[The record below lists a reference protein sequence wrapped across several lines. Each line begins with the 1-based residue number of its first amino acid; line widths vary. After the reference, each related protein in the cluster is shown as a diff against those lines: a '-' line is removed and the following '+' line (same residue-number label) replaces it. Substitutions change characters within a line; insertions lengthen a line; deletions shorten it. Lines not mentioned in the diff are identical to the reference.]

1 MDTDRMW
8 RGVRRGH
15 RKVFRSVLIALA
27 MAAAI
32 LPCTRRAY
40 AEDTQ
45 SIIYKYI
52 VDEMDLPP
60 AAACGIMGNMHA
72 ESNFQAGISGASGFG
87 LCQWT
92 GVRTSRLHAF
102 CASKNLDS
110 TSAEGQVAF
119 IHYELQNYFPHVYAA
134 LKSVSN
140 DASGAY
146 SAAYTF
152 CVSFEIP
159 ADAGAMGAY
168 RGSLASN
175 IYWPAYGEVMLYLKA
190 APAANGIE
198 LSWSGKVAEKQVIL
212 RAREKN
218 GKFEKIATV
227 GKKARTYLDRSVR
240 KQKKYYYSVCPE
252 SEYKKYIRKG
262 QDAPNRSNKY
272 EVISVKSVGD
282 DNCIIDLSRRQ
293 YVYDG
298 KAKKPKITVRY
309 GKKKLKEGKDY
320 RVTYTN
326 NREAG
331 KASVVIRGIGEYAGT
346 ARRAYRIRR
355 APLKVRVRNLAA
367 RLGTTDIE
375 PVVIFRNVKKPTPQ
389 ITVLDSS
396 DTSVAVVRKNRIV
409 LKKTGTTY
417 IKIRIFG
424 DRNHGIVFKQFRLR
438 VKKPLAGNK
447 KTTP

>member
-1 MDTDRMW
+1 MW
-8 RGVRRGH
+8 QDVRRGH

-27 MAAAI
+27 MAAGI
-32 LPCTRRAY
+32 LSGAGRTY
-40 AEDTQ
+40 AEETQ

-60 AAACGIMGNMHA
+60 AAACGIMGNMQA
-72 ESNFQAGISGASGFG
+72 ESNFQAGISGANGVG

-102 CASKNLDS
+102 CASNKLDS

-134 LKSVSN
+134 LKAVSN

-152 CVSFEIP
+152 CVSFEVP
-159 ADAGAMGAY
+159 ANAGAMGVY
-168 RGSLASN
+168 RGSLASS

-198 LSWSGKVAEKQVIL
+198 LTWSGKVAEKQVIL

-227 GKKARTYLDRSVR
+227 GKKTRVYLDKTVR
-240 KQKKYYYSVCPE
+240 KQKKYYYCVCPE
-252 SEYKKYIRKG
+252 SEYKKYIKKG
-262 QDAPNRSNKY
+262 NDAPNRSNKY
-272 EVISVKSVGD
+272 EVTSEKTVGD
-282 DNCIIDLSRRQ
+282 DNCIIELSKRQ

-298 KAKKPKITVRY
+298 KAKKPKITVHY

-326 NREAG
+326 NKNAG
-331 KASVVIRGIGEYAGT
+331 KASAVIRGIGEYAGT
-346 ARRAYRIRR
+346 ARRAFRIRR

-367 RLGTTDIE
+367 RLGTKNVK
-375 PVVIFRNVKKPTPQ
+375 PVVTFRNIKKPTPQ
-389 ITVLDSS
+389 IKLLSSS
-396 DTSVAVVRKNRIV
+396 DTRVAVIRNNRIV
-409 LKKTGTTY
+409 LKKKGTTF
-417 IKIRIFG
+417 ISIRIFG
-424 DRNHGIVFKQFRLR
+424 DRNHGIVYTHFRLR
-438 VKKPLAGNK
+438 VKRPVANRK
-447 KTTP
+447 KTER